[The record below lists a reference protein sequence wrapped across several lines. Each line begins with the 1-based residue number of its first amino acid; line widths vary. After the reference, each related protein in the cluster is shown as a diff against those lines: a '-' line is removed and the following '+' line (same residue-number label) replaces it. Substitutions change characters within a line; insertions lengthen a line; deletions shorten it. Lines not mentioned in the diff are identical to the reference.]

1 MGNEGNGT
9 VESALSR
16 YRGRLKKGKYSMGQH
31 SDKARETLLDAAE
44 ELFALHGIDAVSN
57 RRITEHAGTANH
69 SAIAYHFGDRDELL
83 RALLSRHREEM
94 SKRRLD
100 LIATLP
106 DDAGVRDILACMIL
120 PWIEYLASR
129 PTPSW
134 HARFL
139 FQVRSVPSVAE
150 VLGSSLT
157 ASPEVEALIHRMQA
171 ALDHVPPE
179 VVRGRS
185 QVLGPMVLGICA
197 GYEARV
203 QNGEEEPNWTAVGYF
218 FIDSCSGMLM
228 APVTHPQDYLT
239 FPATPYLL

>member
-1 MGNEGNGT
+1 
-9 VESALSR
+9 
-16 YRGRLKKGKYSMGQH
+16 MGQH

-83 RALLSRHREEM
+83 RALLSRHRGEM
-94 SKRRLD
+94 GKRRLD

-129 PTPSW
+129 PMPSW

-150 VLGSSLT
+150 VLESSLT
-157 ASPEVEALIHRMQA
+157 ANPEVEALIHRMQA

-179 VVRGRS
+179 VVRGRALI
-185 QVLGPMVLGICA
+185 LGPMVLGVCA
-197 GYEARV
+197 SYEGQI
-203 QNGEEEPNWTAVGYF
+203 QNGERIPNWRGVGYF
-218 FIDSCSGMLM
+218 FIDSCSGMLT
-228 APVTHPQDYLT
+228 APVTHPEDFIT
-239 FPATPYLL
+239 FPEGPYLL

>member
-1 MGNEGNGT
+1 MD
-9 VESALSR
+9 S
-16 YRGRLKKGKYSMGQH
+16 
-31 SDKARETLLDAAE
+31 AE

-69 SAIAYHFGDRDELL
+69 SAIAYHFGDRDALL

-129 PTPSW
+129 PMPSW

-150 VLGSSLT
+150 VLESSLM

-179 VVRGRS
+179 VVRGRALI
-185 QVLGPMVLGICA
+185 LGPMVLGVCA
-197 GYEARV
+197 SYEGQI
-203 QNGEEEPNWTAVGYF
+203 QNGERVPNWRGVGYF
-218 FIDSCSGMLM
+218 FIDSCSGMLS
-228 APVTHPQDYLT
+228 APVTHPEDYIT
-239 FPATPYLL
+239 FPEGPYLL

>member
-1 MGNEGNGT
+1 
-9 VESALSR
+9 
-16 YRGRLKKGKYSMGQH
+16 MGQH

-83 RALLSRHREEM
+83 RILLNRHREEV
-94 SKRRLD
+94 SQRRRE
-100 LIATLP
+100 LIDALP
-106 DDAGVRDILACMIL
+106 DAAGVRDLIACMIL
-120 PWIEYLASR
+120 PWVEYLASR
-129 PTPSW
+129 PMPSW

-171 ALDHVPPE
+171 ELSHVPPE

-203 QNGEEEPNWTAVGYF
+203 QNGDEEPNWTAVGYF
-218 FIDSCSGMLM
+218 FIDSCSGMLT
-228 APVTHPQDYLT
+228 APVTHPQDYLK
-239 FPATPYLL
+239 FPATPYLI

>member
-1 MGNEGNGT
+1 MG
-9 VESALSR
+9 
-16 YRGRLKKGKYSMGQH
+16 KH
-31 SDKARETLLDAAE
+31 SDKAREVLLDSAE

-69 SAIAYHFGDRDELL
+69 SAIAYHFGDRDALL

-129 PTPSW
+129 PMPSW

-150 VLGSSLT
+150 VLESSLM

-179 VVRGRS
+179 VVRGRALI
-185 QVLGPMVLGICA
+185 LGPMVLGVCA
-197 GYEARV
+197 SYEGQI
-203 QNGEEEPNWTAVGYF
+203 QNGERVPNWRGVGYF
-218 FIDSCSGMLM
+218 FIDSCSGMLS
-228 APVTHPQDYLT
+228 APVTHPEDYIT
-239 FPATPYLL
+239 FPEGPYLL